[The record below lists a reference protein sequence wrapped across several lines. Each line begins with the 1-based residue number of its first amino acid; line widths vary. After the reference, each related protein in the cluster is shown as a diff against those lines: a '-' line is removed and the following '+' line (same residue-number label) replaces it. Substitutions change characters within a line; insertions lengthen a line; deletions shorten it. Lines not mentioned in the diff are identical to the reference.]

1 MRSLNKICYLSVSS
15 GRGLHPQL
23 LETSQDVMRK
33 NLSAAPI
40 EQRRPGEA
48 QRLPGCPGEG
58 RPRHQELP
66 CAAGLP
72 GLAFPN
78 EEFPPH
84 RNPPSIA
91 GRAWSAELQ
100 GANHRSAV
108 TYKSP
113 TSTHGLPSQRGVTQN
128 HGISR
133 VGRALYALYAPT
145 PHRSAPHPRR
155 APRAAVPPHPGNKPL
170 PTADPNLPGAAFGR
184 CSPPCLT
191 AGRPFGYRPAAPG
204 SAL

>member
-1 MRSLNKICYLSVSS
+1 M
-15 GRGLHPQL
+15 
-23 LETSQDVMRK
+23 MRK

-58 RPRHQELP
+58 RLRHQELP

-91 GRAWSAELQ
+91 GRAWSAEL
-100 GANHRSAV
+100 
-108 TYKSP
+108 
-113 TSTHGLPSQRGVTQN
+113 
-128 HGISR
+128 
-133 VGRALYALYAPT
+133 
-145 PHRSAPHPRR
+145 
-155 APRAAVPPHPGNKPL
+155 
-170 PTADPNLPGAAFGR
+170 PGAAFGR